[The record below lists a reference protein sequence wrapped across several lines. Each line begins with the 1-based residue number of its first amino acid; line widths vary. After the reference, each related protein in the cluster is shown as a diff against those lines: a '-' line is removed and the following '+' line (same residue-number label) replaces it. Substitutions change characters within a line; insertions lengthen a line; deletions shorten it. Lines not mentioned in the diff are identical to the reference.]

1 MTVIGIN
8 AALMQ
13 ARKHG
18 ISRYVTQLVTHLD
31 QIETGKLNF
40 KIYTDSETHDLTD
53 FTRIP
58 INYDTTVRRILWDTI
73 GFTRTTQSTDVDLIH
88 SPDKGPIYR
97 SDTPIVTTIH
107 DLLPFY
113 FAEERGFLN
122 RRYWQV
128 LLQRQVNISDA
139 IICVSH
145 STKNDII
152 DRFGTSG
159 EKIYVTHLGTDLSP
173 PSKKDIRSTT
183 KKYDILDSQFNILY
197 VGNYDQRKNVDKIVR
212 ACRSIHQDFP
222 ELRLILAGSNPPK
235 STLNSIAG
243 EFHDKISYLGY
254 VPDSELG
261 SLYAAADVFMY
272 PSEYEGFG
280 LPIIEAMACGTPVIT
295 SNKSSLPEVGGEAAV
310 ALDPSDLSTLSAAIR
325 RMCEDDEFRKTMQDA
340 SLRRAQNM
348 RWDQTARETVR
359 VYHELL

>member
-97 SDTPIVTTIH
+97 SDTPVVTTIH

-122 RRYWQV
+122 RRYWQI
-128 LLQRQVNISDA
+128 LLQRQVNVSDA

-173 PSKKDIRSTT
+173 PSKKDIKSTT
-183 KKYDILDSQFNILY
+183 EKYDILDSQFNILY

-310 ALDPSDLSTLSAAIR
+310 TLDPSDLSTLSAAIR

-340 SLRRAQNM
+340 SLRHAQDM

>member
-58 INYDTTVRRILWDTI
+58 VNYNTTLRRILWDTI

-97 SDTPIVTTIH
+97 SDTPVVTTIH

-122 RRYWQV
+122 RRYWQI

-261 SLYAAADVFMY
+261 SLYAAADVFTY

-310 ALDPSDLSTLSAAIR
+310 TLDPSDLSTLSAAIR

-340 SLRRAQNM
+340 SLRRAQDM